1 MQLTAQRLRALL
13 HYDAETGAWIWLVNR
28 GGRAKAGSPAGSPN
42 SDGYLQIMVDGILLK
57 AHVLAWLY
65 MTGEW
70 PVALV
75 DHRDTDRANNRWA
88 NLREATYEQNAQN
101 GPAHCDSKTGLRGV
115 SWHKRL
121 KKFQAEI
128 TAGGV
133 RRHLGYFDTREAAA
147 VARDQAAATYHG
159 EFVRFTVLRA

>member
-1 MQLTAQRLRALL
+1 MRESRP
-13 HYDAETGAWIWLVNR
+13 YGSERGAFSN
-28 GGRAKAGSPAGSPN
+28 GRP
-42 SDGYLQIMVDGILLK
+42 Y
-57 AHVLAWLY
+57 
-65 MTGEW
+65 
-70 PVALV
+70 
-75 DHRDTDRANNRWA
+75 RD

-147 VARDQAAATYHG
+147 KARDQAAATYHG